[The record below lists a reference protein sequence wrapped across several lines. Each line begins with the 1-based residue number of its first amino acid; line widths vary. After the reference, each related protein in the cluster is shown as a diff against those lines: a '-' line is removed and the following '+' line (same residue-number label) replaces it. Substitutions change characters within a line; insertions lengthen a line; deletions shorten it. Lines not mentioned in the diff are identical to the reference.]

1 MKIII
6 RKETKKDY
14 YEVENLT
21 REAFFNVYRPGCV
34 EHLVVH
40 NLRNDDSFVKDLS
53 YVIEEDGKIVASI
66 FYALG
71 SITNPNGDLEKVLIF
86 GPVSVLPSFQKKGYG
101 TQIIEYTLGLAEKLG
116 YTAVIIT
123 GSPDYYG
130 RFGFEPCS
138 LYDIYY
144 EGMPKT
150 EPAPFFMIKVFDKE
164 KVKNLS
170 GVYSDPKCYF
180 VSDEDVEAFDKK
192 FPAKEKVKKEG
203 QIF

>member
-1 MKIII
+1 MII
-6 RKETKKDY
+6 RKETEKDY
-14 YEVENLT
+14 LEVENLT

-40 NLRNDDSFVKDLS
+40 NLRNDESFIEQLS
-53 YVIEEDGKIVASI
+53 YVVEEDGKIVASI

-71 SITNPNGDLEKVLIF
+71 DVTKSSCEVEKVLIF
-86 GPVSVLPSFQKKGYG
+86 GPVSVHPDFQKKGYG
-101 TQIIEYTLGLAEKLG
+101 SKIIEYTLDLAEKLG
-116 YTAVIIT
+116 YPAVVIT

-138 LYDIYY
+138 LYGIYY

-164 KVKNLS
+164 KVENLS

-180 VSDEDVEAFDKK
+180 VSDEDVEAFDKR
-192 FPAKEKVKKEG
+192 FPAKEKLKKEG